1 MAQGIKEWILKNLE
15 GLFILFLIIM
25 LLFTIFAYGNDTKKI
40 KKYYNENCYCYG
52 KDNNFQVDFSEL
64 NIGENREWVFHNLS

>member
-25 LLFTIFAYGNDTKKI
+25 LLFTIFAYGNDMKRLKI
-40 KKYYNENCYCYG
+40 
-52 KDNNFQVDFSEL
+52 L
-64 NIGENREWVFHNLS
+64 